1 MDVAILVFVV
11 IFCVLLIAGIVVVA
25 YYAVSS
31 AQTAVVAAATP
42 PTPAGPTCP
51 SGGTNY
57 GGTCYSACPA
67 GTSPAL
73 TNPGLCVPATCADG
87 VKTPGPSGA
96 CYRAMQPLSGGSC
109 PAGWA
114 QPTGPGGTVMSICY
128 SQAQIPF
135 DPTQPAVYNAGVPR
149 PTVPIG

>member
-31 AQTAVVAAATP
+31 AQTAVVAAAAP
-42 PTPAGPTCP
+42 PKLGPTCP
-51 SGGTNY
+51 SGSTNY
-57 GGTCYSACPA
+57 GGTCYGACPA

-73 TNPGLCVPATCADG
+73 TNPGLCVPPTCADG